1 MLLNITNISQL
12 TIMNKTLIN
21 DKYLLSDILFECK
34 CVLYFIDVSKTASFN
49 YIRNINKKI
58 NTKSSEIGKTCLVR
72 RYIKDSFNEH
82 TNKEKISKK

>member
-1 MLLNITNISQL
+1 
-12 TIMNKTLIN
+12 MNKTLIN

-82 TNKEKISKK
+82 TLESIGMDFASKYIKIGWNI